1 MILWFVKREEGSKEK
16 TKFKVIYIYL
26 FQVQHYTFS
35 FICYS
40 DYKRVEFYV
49 YTYVF
54 CLYILDDT
62 VQLEKNTDRK
72 KEGRIIKA
80 RPRPSL
86 GNLPF
91 CYYYFVFRGNL
102 PSFFSVLIVKIMLY
116 LQKNFPLTG
125 ESFFMFVD

>member
-1 MILWFVKREEGSKEK
+1 MWLSKVILWFVKREEGSKEK
-16 TKFKVIYIYL
+16 TKFKVIFIYL
-26 FQVQHYTFS
+26 FRVQHYTFS
-35 FICYS
+35 FIYYS

-54 CLYILDDT
+54 CLYNLDDT

-102 PSFFSVLIVKIMLY
+102 PSFFRVFQLSKSCYICKKI
-116 LQKNFPLTG
+116 FH
-125 ESFFMFVD
+125 